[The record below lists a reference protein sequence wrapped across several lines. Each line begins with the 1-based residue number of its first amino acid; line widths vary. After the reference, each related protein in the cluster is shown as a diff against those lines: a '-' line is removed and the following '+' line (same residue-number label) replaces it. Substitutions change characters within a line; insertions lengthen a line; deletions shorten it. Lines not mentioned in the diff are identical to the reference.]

1 MKVKKL
7 IVSLF
12 CLLVVV
18 AVMAGFELKPL
29 AAAKNEDNTI
39 NSGVYIAG
47 MDVSGMTAEE
57 ATEAVESY
65 MDELGKKSITL
76 MIDTNAVKVAASDLG
91 LEWTNKEVIEEA
103 VNLGKT
109 GNIIQRYKAL
119 KDLENESK
127 EYDVDI
133 TFDEAAIKEVINS
146 KCLAF
151 DVDPKDASIKREN
164 GKFVITSGQT
174 GIGVNV
180 DSSIQLAEES
190 LNQWNREDT
199 SIDLA
204 VEVVKPKASEEDF
217 SKVKDVLGT
226 FTTSFTTSS
235 TSRAANVENG
245 AKLVN
250 GSVLLPGETFSTYKT
265 ITPFTAENG
274 YYLAGSYLQG
284 QVVDSFGGGICQVS
298 TTLYN
303 AVLRAELQIE
313 ERHNHSMIVGYVD
326 PSADAA
332 ISESAGKDFKFTN
345 TTQYPVYIESITANK
360 KITFN
365 IYGCETRDANRK
377 IEFKSETLTTTEPT
391 GLKYVIDPTLL
402 FGQQK
407 QSQAPHTGYTA
418 KLYKYVYENGK
429 QTDVIEINDSTYK
442 AEPAYISVG
451 TSWGDEA
458 SVATLSAAVATN
470 DQATID
476 GTIASLAG
484 VVNQA
489 ASSQAAA
496 AAQAAAQAAQAA
508 AQAAQAAAAGQ

>member
-1 MKVKKL
+1 MKIKKYL
-7 IVSLF
+7 VSLI
-12 CLLVVV
+12 CILAIITLSVGL
-18 AVMAGFELKPL
+18 GFNSL
-29 AAAKNEDNTI
+29 AASKDKDNTI
-39 NSGVYIAG
+39 SNGVYIAG
-47 MDVSGMTAEE
+47 IDVSGMTSEE
-57 ATEAVESY
+57 ATAKIESY
-65 MDELGKKSITL
+65 LTELGSKSITL
-76 MIDTNAVKVAASDLG
+76 MIDKNAVKTTASDLG
-91 LEWTNKEVIEEA
+91 MECTNMNVVEEA

-119 KDLENESK
+119 KDLKHKSK
-127 EYDVDI
+127 EYELEIAFDQEKIKDVI
-133 TFDEAAIKEVINS
+133 SS

-164 GKFVITSGQT
+164 GKFVVTDGQT
-174 GIGVNV
+174 GIGVDVDASIKLVEDGLANWNRD
-180 DSSIQLAEES
+180 DSSI
-190 LNQWNREDT
+190 
-199 SIDLA
+199 DLSVKV
-204 VEVVKPKASEEDF
+204 VEPKASTEDF
-217 SKVKDVLGT
+217 AKVKDVLGT
-226 FTTSFTTSS
+226 FTTSFSTSS
-235 TSRAANVENG
+235 SSRSANVENG
-245 AKLVN
+245 AKLIN
-250 GSVLLPGETFSTYKT
+250 GTVLLPGETFSTYKT

-303 AVLRAELQIE
+303 AVLRAELQVE

-345 TTQYPVYIESITANK
+345 TTEAPVYIESITGGK

-365 IYGCETRDANRK
+365 IYGCETRAANRK
-377 IEFKSETLTTTEPT
+377 IEYKSETLTTTEPT
-391 GLKYVIDPTLL
+391 GVKYTIDNTLL

-407 QSQAPHTGYTA
+407 QTQAPHTGYTA
-418 KLYKYVYENGK
+418 KLYKYVYVDGK
-429 QTDVIEINDSTYK
+429 QTEVTEVNASTYK
-442 AEPAYISVG
+442 AEPAYIGVG
-451 TSWGDEA
+451 TSWGDPN

-489 ASSQAAA
+489 AASQAAAEAQAQADAAAA
-496 AAQAAAQAAQAA
+496 AAQAAA
-508 AQAAQAAAAGQ
+508 AAAAGQ